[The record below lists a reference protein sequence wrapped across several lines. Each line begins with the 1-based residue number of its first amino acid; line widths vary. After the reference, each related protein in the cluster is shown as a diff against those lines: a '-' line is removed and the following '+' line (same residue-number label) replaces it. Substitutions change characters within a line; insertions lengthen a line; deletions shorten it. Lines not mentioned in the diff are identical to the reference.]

1 MVPFRKRARTKRLVA
16 YFLLASWAAWPACA
30 GCRAAKGPSTV
41 KAPSAY
47 RAELFAITAKIN
59 DYLSA
64 NTPEDTARRELQQTV
79 GGLAHEFAMLAA
91 EARPLQGK
99 TGDDAYGD
107 VAARA
112 EDGEIVAG
120 NLAGA
125 LAIDPAR
132 KPNAAVNLVAAVDDW
147 VTYNDEL
154 ASHAAADAPFEPNRW
169 WEAPPWLRV
178 LGTGG
183 AAGGEALP

>member
-1 MVPFRKRARTKRLVA
+1 MFMVKVEKRTRAKRVVA
-16 YFLLASWAAWPACA
+16 YVIIAAWAVWPALS

-41 KAPSAY
+41 KPPSAY
-47 RAELFAITAKIN
+47 RADVFSITAKIN

-79 GGLAHEFAMLAA
+79 GAMAHEYAMLAA

-99 TGDDAYGD
+99 TGDDTYGE
-107 VAARA
+107 VAAQA

-120 NLAGA
+120 NLAG
-125 LAIDPAR
+125 DPAR
-132 KPNAAVNLVAAVDDW
+132 KPDATTSLTAAVDDW
-147 VTYNDEL
+147 ATYNDEL
-154 ASHAAADAPFEPNRW
+154 ASHGTAGVPFEPNRW
-169 WEAPPWLRV
+169 WDTPPWRRI

-183 AAGGEALP
+183 

>member
-1 MVPFRKRARTKRLVA
+1 MFMVIAEKGARAKRVA
-16 YFLLASWAAWPACA
+16 TYVLIAAWAVWPALA

-41 KAPSAY
+41 KPSSAY
-47 RAELFAITAKIN
+47 RADIFAITTKIN

-79 GGLAHEFAMLAA
+79 GAMAHEYAMLAA

-99 TGDDAYGD
+99 TGDDTYGD
-107 VAARA
+107 VAAQA

-125 LAIDPAR
+125 LAIDPAK
-132 KPNAAVNLVAAVDDW
+132 KPDAATDLAAAVDDW
-147 VTYNDEL
+147 ATYNDEL
-154 ASHAAADAPFEPNRW
+154 ASHGTAGAPFEPNRW
-169 WEAPPWLRV
+169 WETPPWHRI

-183 AAGGEALP
+183 EHGE